1 MIIGAIVLTILGII
15 TTFIQTNISF
25 FFLAFT
31 HEDIGGYEGLI
42 TKYFDATASLR
53 ANASQDGTDLCGG
66 VPDDAMHLLRD
77 ATPGYHIFLLELCQ
91 AQFQ

>member
-53 ANASQDGTDLCGG
+53 ANASQDGSDLCGG

-77 ATPGYHIFLLELCQ
+77 ATPGYHILCDWIWI
-91 AQFQ
+91 FW